1 MTPLRADGAKR
12 PAPRMK
18 TPAAAFAVDPEGQR
32 FFDTHG
38 YVVLRGAIPDPMLAR
53 LRAAADAW
61 VSAGVTA
68 AAAGRRL
75 DDYALADGEGGPAV
89 IRINFLHDKGAG
101 ESLALLGSPQVMG
114 AAESLCGADAV
125 TVYESL
131 FVKGREAGSAVRWHQ
146 DATHSRSA
154 RVITL
159 GVYLDDSRVGSGA
172 LRVIPGTQTATQD
185 ICAVTAGNR
194 AYPDG
199 AIDVEADAGDIV
211 IHDAMLVHC
220 SPPSADCGARRT
232 VYFEFRAGGQVAAEG
247 PWDEAWVRTR
257 MRLMPPALARHARA
271 FPHLPAHAWRP
282 GARFRPAPAADEA
295 AELAAVAGMRF
306 AIPPGNFCLQPA
318 PAAITTAPPA
328 GSRAWLP
335 EIAAFLEDIGLR
347 IEWAEVPDGAFL
359 PGILVVRDGL
369 RIDVSKLG
377 HAGDL
382 LHEAGHLAGLTAEE
396 RRAPFPVVNPDPG
409 YEMMAIAWSYAAA
422 VRISA
427 PPEVLFHPGGYK
439 GGSASLIEN
448 FSVGRYIGVPM
459 LQYFGMSC
467 EPRLAAER
475 GVPPYPHMLHWLRS

>member
-1 MTPLRADGAKR
+1 MSPSRACGAQR
-12 PAPRMK
+12 PAPRMT
-18 TPAAAFAVDPEGQR
+18 TPAAFAVDPEGQR

-38 YVVLRGAIPDPMLAR
+38 YVVLRRALAGPMLAY

-61 VSAGVTA
+61 VSAGEAA

-75 DDYALADGEGGPAV
+75 DDYALTDDEAGPAV
-89 IRINFLHDKGAG
+89 LRVNFLHGKGAG

-114 AAESLCGADAV
+114 AAESLAGADAV

-131 FVKGREAGSAVRWHQ
+131 LVKGRGAGSAVHWHQ

-159 GVYLDDSRVGSGA
+159 GVYLDDSRIGSGA
-172 LRVIPGTQTATQD
+172 LRVIPGTHRAVQD
-185 ICAVTAGNR
+185 ICAITGGDR
-194 AYPDG
+194 EYPDG

-211 IHDAMLVHC
+211 VHDAMLVHC
-220 SPPSADCGARRT
+220 SPPATDGGMRRT
-232 VYFEFRAGGQVAAEG
+232 ICFEFRSGGQVAAEG

-257 MRLMPPALARHARA
+257 MRLVPPALARHARA
-271 FPHLPAHAWRP
+271 FPHAPAHAWRP
-282 GARFRPAPAADEA
+282 AARFRPAPGVDEA
-295 AELAAVAGMRF
+295 ADLAAVAAMRF

-318 PAAITTAPPA
+318 PATVTPAPAIGA
-328 GSRAWLP
+328 RAWLP
-335 EIAAFLEDIGLR
+335 EIAAFLEGIGLR
-347 IEWAEVPDGAFL
+347 IEWGEVPDRAFL

-369 RIDVSKLG
+369 RVDVGKLG

-382 LHEAGHLAGLTAEE
+382 LHEAGHLASLTAEE
-396 RRAPFPVVNPDPG
+396 RRAAVPVVNPDPG

-422 VRISA
+422 VRIGV

-439 GGSASLIEN
+439 GGAASLIEN
-448 FSVGRYIGVPM
+448 FAAGRYIGVPM

-467 EPRLAAER
+467 EPRLAEAR
-475 GVPPYPHMLHWLRS
+475 GELPYPHMQHWLRS